1 MDVLK
6 SSRAA
11 VGMRDHGRYDYNLS
25 FPVIQT
31 ATVELKSSGSIS
43 TVNEFPAFMGMTGY
57 GVDHGMLADIC
68 DIVHGISTPLHIGN
82 RLFSACILTD
92 NPQEIND
99 DFPS

>member
-1 MDVLK
+1 M
-6 SSRAA
+6 
-11 VGMRDHGRYDYNLS
+11 GCHGRNDNH
-25 FPVIQT
+25 FPFAIVQT
-31 ATVELKSSGSIS
+31 PVVEEKGAGAIGAVDKL
-43 TVNEFPAFMGMTGY
+43 PAFMGMTGY

-82 RLFSACILTD
+82 QLFSACILTD